1 MPLAHPWAIVL
12 FLVLT
17 SLLFSLA
24 GFMNGIFAR
33 KFDDISIF
41 STFVLVPLTYLG
53 GVFYS
58 VQQLPPLWRSVSQ
71 FNPILY
77 MVDGFRYGFFG
88 VAGIAPWRSLALIGA
103 VIVALAA
110 INLALLRKGTGMRQ

>member
-1 MPLAHPWAIVL
+1 
-12 FLVLT
+12 
-17 SLLFSLA
+17 
-24 GFMNGIFAR
+24 MNAIFAK

-58 VQQLPPLWRSVSQ
+58 VKELPPLWRTVSS

-88 VAGIAPWRSLALIGA
+88 LSGIPVWRSVLLLAAVTAALA
-103 VIVALAA
+103 VIDLH
-110 INLALLRKGTGMRQ
+110 LLRKGTGMRA